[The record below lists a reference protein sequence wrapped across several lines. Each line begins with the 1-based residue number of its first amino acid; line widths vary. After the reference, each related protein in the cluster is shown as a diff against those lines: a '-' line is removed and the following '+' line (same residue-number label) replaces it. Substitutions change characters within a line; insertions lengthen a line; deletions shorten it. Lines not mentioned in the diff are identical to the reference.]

1 MYSSISYRIGLFG
14 TAASPTLQEDNE
26 SAGDQGVGNYGKP
39 SQSFTSHRLPNASD
53 PGLRDQQVL
62 FEWIHHF
69 ISEFGGDPSNV
80 TLFGESTGAADILCH
95 LHSAANQEKHLFH
108 RAILQSPSVEFNVPD
123 AHSAGASLARTLSGY
138 KASTAEDL
146 RKLGLERLIAVRH
159 TLRATDDGHFFRPH
173 WKEHMFGS
181 EARHDASTP
190 DDHTT
195 SIPLQPVIIGDCTME
210 SSLWSFP
217 VSYWNAAGVVRRI
230 RAICQ
235 SMQRG
240 NALLRTYDI
249 STSTPEDELSERIL
263 DVINDA
269 RFAYPI
275 DCVANALKQANGGK
289 GVFRYIFDQESPTP
303 GAIPHHAADLV
314 YLFDNVPLPTP
325 VSSPEISHSR
335 SLTPELSYS
344 DEEDEEEDDFSAFE
358 QEDIQWMTPVVDEY
372 AYARVKNTIQERW
385 LAFAHGQQPWNGEK
399 AYVFGPEG
407 ETGERSWSIFEG
419 RRRTQT
425 WHQALVPLGLSL
437 VQKLGEELGNGPQ
450 VGSKGS
456 F

>member
-1 MYSSISYRIGLFG
+1 MVCLFDPILPHH
-14 TAASPTLQEDNE
+14 PTK
-26 SAGDQGVGNYGKP
+26 AP
-39 SQSFTSHRLPNASD
+39 D

-62 FEWIHHF
+62 FKWIHHF
-69 ISEFGGDPSNV
+69 ISEFGGDPSNI

-95 LHSAANQEKHLFH
+95 LHSSANQTRHLFH
-108 RAILQSPSVEFNVPD
+108 RAILQSPSVEFNVSDPR
-123 AHSAGASLARTLSGY
+123 SAGASLARTLSGY
-138 KASTAEDL
+138 NANTAEEL
-146 RKLGLERLIAVRH
+146 RKLDLERLVAVRH
-159 TLRATDDGHFFRPH
+159 TLRATDDDYFFRPH
-173 WKEHMFGS
+173 WREHMFGDPQ
-181 EARHDASTP
+181 HDGSIP
-190 DDHTT
+190 DDPTT

-217 VSYWNAAGVVRRI
+217 VSYWNVAGVVRRI

-240 NALLRTYDI
+240 NAVLRVYDI
-249 STSTPEDELSERIL
+249 SASTPEDELSERIL
-263 DVINDA
+263 DLINDA

-275 DCVANALKQANGGK
+275 DCVANALKRANGGK

-303 GAIPHHAADLV
+303 GALPHHAADLV
-314 YLFDNVPLPTP
+314 YLFDNVPLPSP
-325 VSSPEISHSR
+325 ISSPEISHSR
-335 SLTPELSYS
+335 SLTPDLSFS
-344 DEEDEEEDDFSAFE
+344 DEEDEDEDDSAFE
-358 QEDIQWMTPVVDEY
+358 REEIQWMTPVVDGY

-385 LAFAHGQQPWNGEK
+385 LAFAHGKQPWNEEK

-425 WHQALVPLGLSL
+425 WQQALVPLGLSL

>member
-1 MYSSISYRIGLFG
+1 MGLE
-14 TAASPTLQEDNE
+14 TM
-26 SAGDQGVGNYGKP
+26 VGP
-39 SQSFTSHRLPNASD
+39 SDPLPFHRLTKAPIL
-53 PGLRDQQVL
+53 GLRDQQVF
-62 FEWIHHF
+62 FEWVNSF
-69 ISEFGGDPSNV
+69 IAGFGGDPSNV

-95 LHSAANQEKHLFH
+95 LHSAVNQEKHLFH
-108 RAILQSPSVEFNVPD
+108 RVILQSPSVEFNVPD
-123 AHSAGASLARTLSGY
+123 VRCAGATLARTLSGY
-138 KASTAEDL
+138 NANTAEEL
-146 RKLGLERLIAVRH
+146 RKLGLDRLIAVRH

-173 WKEHMFGS
+173 WREHMFGDDS
-181 EARHDASTP
+181 HHDVCTP
-190 DDHTT
+190 DDHPA
-195 SIPLQPVIIGDCTME
+195 SLPIQPVIIGDCTME

-240 NALLRTYDI
+240 NAVLRAYDI

-263 DVINDA
+263 DLINDA

-275 DCVANALKQANGGK
+275 DRVANALKQANGGK
-289 GVFRYIFDQESPTP
+289 SVFRYVFDQESPTP
-303 GAIPHHAADLV
+303 GALPHHAADLV

-325 VSSPEISHSR
+325 ISSPEISHSR
-335 SLTPELSYS
+335 SLTPELSFS
-344 DEEDEEEDDFSAFE
+344 DEEDEDEDDFSAFE
-358 QEDIQWMTPVVDEY
+358 KEDIQWMTPVVDGY

-385 LAFAHGQQPWNGEK
+385 LAFAYGQRPWNEEK

-425 WHQALVPLGLSL
+425 WHQALIPLGLSL
-437 VQKLGEELGNGPQ
+437 VLKLGEELGNGPQ

>member
-1 MYSSISYRIGLFG
+1 MVGPSDLF
-14 TAASPTLQEDNE
+14 P
-26 SAGDQGVGNYGKP
+26 
-39 SQSFTSHRLPNASD
+39 FHRLTKAPD

-62 FEWIHHF
+62 LEWINHF
-69 ISEFGGDPSNV
+69 ITEFGGDPSNI

-95 LHSAANQEKHLFH
+95 LHSAANQERHLFH

-123 AHSAGASLARTLSGY
+123 VRSAGATLARTLSGY
-138 KASTAEDL
+138 NANTAEEL

-159 TLRATDDGHFFRPH
+159 TFRATDDGHFFRPH
-173 WKEHMFGS
+173 WKEHMFGGDS
-181 EARHDASTP
+181 HPNVCTP
-190 DDHTT
+190 GDHPT
-195 SIPLQPVIIGDCTME
+195 SMPLQPVIIGDCTME

-235 SMQRG
+235 SMQKG
-240 NALLRTYDI
+240 NAVLRAYDI
-249 STSTPEDELSERIL
+249 SAHTPEDELSERIL
-263 DVINDA
+263 DLINDA

-314 YLFDNVPLPTP
+314 YLFDNVPLPAP
-325 VSSPEISHSR
+325 ISSPEISHSR

-344 DEEDEEEDDFSAFE
+344 DEEDDDEDDFSAFE
-358 QEDIQWMTPVVDEY
+358 KEDIQWMTPVVDQY

-385 LAFAHGQQPWNGEK
+385 LAFAYDQRPWNEEK
-399 AYVFGPEG
+399 AYVFGPEA
-407 ETGERSWSIFEG
+407 ETGERSWCIFEG
-419 RRRTQT
+419 RRRAPI
-425 WHQALVPLGLSL
+425 WHQALSPLGLSL
-437 VQKLGEELGNGPQ
+437 VLKLGEELGNGPQ

>member
-1 MYSSISYRIGLFG
+1 MVCVSNPFL
-14 TAASPTLQEDNE
+14 
-26 SAGDQGVGNYGKP
+26 
-39 SQSFTSHRLPNASD
+39 SHRFPNPLD
-53 PGLRDQQVL
+53 LGLRDQQVL
-62 FEWIHHF
+62 FEWIHDF
-69 ISEFGGDPSNV
+69 IAEFGGDPSNV

-95 LHSAANQEKHLFH
+95 IHSAANQKRHLFH

-123 AHSAGASLARTLSGY
+123 VRSAGATLARTLSGY
-138 KASTAEDL
+138 NANTVEDL
-146 RKLGLERLIAVRH
+146 RKLGLERLVAVRF
-159 TLRATDDGHFFRPH
+159 TFRATDDGYFFRPH
-173 WKEHMFGS
+173 WKEHMFHS
-181 EARHDASTP
+181 DSHHAVCIP
-190 DDHTT
+190 DDHPAPL
-195 SIPLQPVIIGDCTME
+195 PLQPVIIGDCAVE

-240 NALLRTYDI
+240 NAVLRAYDI
-249 STSTPEDELSERIL
+249 SPHTPEDELSERIL
-263 DVINDA
+263 DLINDA

-275 DCVANALKQANGGK
+275 DCVANALKQVNGGRN
-289 GVFRYIFDQESPTP
+289 VYRYIFDQESPTP

-325 VSSPEISHSR
+325 LNSPDIAYSR
-335 SLTPELSYS
+335 SLTPELSFS
-344 DEEDEEEDDFSAFE
+344 DEEDEDEDDFSAFE
-358 QEDIQWMTPVVDEY
+358 KEDIQWMTPVVDEY
-372 AYARVKNTIQERW
+372 AYSRVKNTIQERW
-385 LAFAHGQQPWNGEK
+385 LAFAHGQRPWNEEK
-399 AYVFGPEG
+399 AYVFGPEA
-407 ETGERSWSIFEG
+407 ETGERSWCIFEG

-425 WHQALVPLGLSL
+425 WHQSLVPLGLSL

>member
-1 MYSSISYRIGLFG
+1 MVC
-14 TAASPTLQEDNE
+14 P
-26 SAGDQGVGNYGKP
+26 
-39 SQSFTSHRLPNASD
+39 SD
-53 PGLRDQQVL
+53 PFPSHHLTEAPDLGLRDQQLL
-62 FEWIHHF
+62 FEWLNQF
-69 ISEFGGDPSNV
+69 IPEFGGDPSNV

-95 LHSAANQEKHLFH
+95 LHSAANQDRHLFH

-123 AHSAGASLARTLSGY
+123 PRSAGATLARTLSGY
-138 KASTAEDL
+138 NANTAEEL
-146 RKLGLERLIAVRH
+146 RKLDLERLVAVRH
-159 TLRATDDGHFFRPH
+159 TFRATDDGYFFRPH
-173 WKEHMFGS
+173 WKDHMFGRDS
-181 EARHDASTP
+181 QHNP
-190 DDHTT
+190 DGHQT
-195 SIPLQPVIIGDCTME
+195 SMPIQPVIIGDCTME

-217 VSYWNAAGVVRRI
+217 VSYWNAAGAVRRI

-240 NALLRTYDI
+240 NAVLRAYDI
-249 STSTPEDELSERIL
+249 GAYTPEDELSERIL
-263 DVINDA
+263 DLVNDA

-275 DCVANALKQANGGK
+275 DCVANALKRANGGK
-289 GVFRYIFDQESPTP
+289 GVFRYVFDQESPTP
-303 GAIPHHAADLV
+303 GALPHHAADLV

-335 SLTPELSYS
+335 SLTPELSFS
-344 DEEDEEEDDFSAFE
+344 DEEEEEEDDFSAFE
-358 QEDIQWMTPVVDEY
+358 NEDIQWMTPVVDQY

-385 LAFAHGQQPWNGEK
+385 LSFAHGQRPWNEEK

-407 ETGERSWSIFEG
+407 ETGERSWCIFEG

-425 WHQALVPLGLSL
+425 WQQSLVPLGLSL

>member
-1 MYSSISYRIGLFG
+1 MPETMVSLS
-14 TAASPTLQEDNE
+14 D
-26 SAGDQGVGNYGKP
+26 P
-39 SQSFTSHRLPNASD
+39 SLSHDLTKVPH
-53 PGLRDQQVL
+53 PGLRDQQIL

-95 LHSAANQEKHLFH
+95 LHSAANQKKHLFH

-123 AHSAGASLARTLSGY
+123 VQSAGASLARTLSGY
-138 KASTAEDL
+138 NANTAEEL
-146 RKLGLERLIAVRH
+146 RKLGLERLVAVRH
-159 TLRATDDGHFFRPH
+159 TLRATDDGCFFRPH

-181 EARHDASTP
+181 DASTP
-190 DDHTT
+190 DDHPT
-195 SIPLQPVIIGDCTME
+195 SMPLQPIIIGDCTME

-235 SMQRG
+235 SMQKG
-240 NALLRTYDI
+240 NALLRAYDI
-249 STSTPEDELSERIL
+249 STYTPEDELSERIL
-263 DVINDA
+263 DLINDA

-275 DCVANALKQANGGK
+275 DCVARALKQVYGGK
-289 GVFRYIFDQESPTP
+289 NVFRYVFDQESPTP

-335 SLTPELSYS
+335 SLTPDLSYS

-358 QEDIQWMTPVVDEY
+358 REDIQWMTPVVDGY
-372 AYARVKNTIQERW
+372 AYSRVKDTIRERW
-385 LAFAHGQQPWNGEK
+385 LAFAYGQRPWNEEK

-425 WHQALVPLGLSL
+425 WQHSLVPLGLSL

-450 VGSKGS
+450 VGNKGS